1 MGHAEVAQA
10 PCQHGQGLDKA
21 VIGDL
26 AGGNI
31 GHLHQTQIAGDGT
44 GVIGDSAPAA
54 GHFDAEAQHHD
65 QGDGHDDALDQVG
78 GGHGQE
84 AAHDG
89 IQNDHRRADQHGD
102 HVIEAEQAVEQ
113 LADGGEAGGG
123 VGDEEDENDKSGDA

>member
-1 MGHAEVAQA
+1 MDPEEY
-10 PCQHGQGLDKA
+10 HG
-21 VIGDL
+21 
-26 AGGNI
+26 
-31 GHLHQTQIAGDGT
+31 
-44 GVIGDSAPAA
+44 
-54 GHFDAEAQHHD
+54 D

-123 VGDEEDENDKSGDA
+123 VGDEEDDYNDCGNGGEHVVLIAEAA